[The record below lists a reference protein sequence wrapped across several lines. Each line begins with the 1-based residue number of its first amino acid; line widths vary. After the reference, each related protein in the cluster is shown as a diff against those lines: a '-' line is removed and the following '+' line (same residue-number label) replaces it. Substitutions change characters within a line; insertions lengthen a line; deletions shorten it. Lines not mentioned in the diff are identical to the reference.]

1 MVDCFFSTYIS
12 SLTGF
17 YLLVVFN
24 LLGFNPYGII
34 THRFLNLLGIGEN
47 RNEILKGV
55 TLFVYLFEPDRFSLL
70 KYFKNTNCNLANL
83 DAGQKR

>member
-1 MVDCFFSTYIS
+1 VDLVVGVGHLCYPYIIPKGILVVDCFFSTYIS

-47 RNEILKGV
+47 SNEILMGA
-55 TLFVYLFEPDRFSLL
+55 TLFVYLFE
-70 KYFKNTNCNLANL
+70 
-83 DAGQKR
+83 